1 MHPTS
6 RKRLLRTA
14 WRPWASISFCS
25 KAVTIFATVPR
36 SGCTTAVRRSS
47 KSLPSTW
54 LDKSLWILLLIR
66 EFGKI
71 KFYIIH
77 ELFVILF
84 DAYDIHLRIVNM
96 IYLVCGLCKAQWV
109 YLVGRTTTSY
119 CRTWPS
125 WPLKCLLFIL
135 QAICRTSCGFKSKRK
150 VCTSFGKLCVSIVA
164 SVAGSFTNKGTREA
178 IWRLA
183 KAETFVPLA
192 LWFLCPS
199 GWLWISMVKTLA
211 SSCKSTAWS
220 WCGRTQS

>member
-1 MHPTS
+1 MYPTS

-71 KFYIIH
+71 KIEKIH

-84 DAYDIHLRIVNM
+84 DAYDIHIRIVNM
-96 IYLVCGLCKAQWV
+96 ILYIWCVTFVCKAKWV
-109 YLVGRTTTSY
+109 YLVGRTTTSNW
-119 CRTWPS
+119 TWPPGLWS
-125 WPLKCLLFIL
+125 VCSSYCKQYVALLVDSNPN
-135 QAICRTSCGFKSKRK
+135 AKY
-150 VCTSFGKLCVSIVA
+150 A
-164 SVAGSFTNKGTREA
+164 H
-178 IWRLA
+178 RLA
-183 KAETFVPLA
+183 NFAFPLLLPWLDLSPTKELVKQSEDSQRPRLSFLWHCGSSVPLDGSGF
-192 LWFLCPS
+192 LW
-199 GWLWISMVKTLA
+199 
-211 SSCKSTAWS
+211 
-220 WCGRTQS
+220 